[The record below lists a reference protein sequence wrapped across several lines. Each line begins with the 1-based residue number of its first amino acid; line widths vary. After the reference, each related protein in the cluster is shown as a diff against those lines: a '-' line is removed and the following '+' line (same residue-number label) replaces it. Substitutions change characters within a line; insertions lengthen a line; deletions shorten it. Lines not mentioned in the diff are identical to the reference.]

1 MMHTFHYRAL
11 IEPGHDPGFVVSFP
25 DVPEAITQG
34 ATRGE
39 ALDMAADALGL
50 ALLVYARER
59 RPLPK
64 DRAKGSGLAS
74 VAVEPEVAAKLAL
87 LGAFTQ
93 SGMTKVELGRR
104 LQKDEKEIRRMLDP
118 MHPTKLG
125 PLKEALAVLGQRLVV
140 GVEEIAA

>member
-11 IEPGHDPGFVVSFP
+11 IEPGDDPGFVVSFP

-34 ATRGE
+34 ATRAE

-50 ALLVYARER
+50 ALLVYAREGR
-59 RPLPK
+59 SLPK
-64 DRAKGSGLAS
+64 DRAKGRELAS
-74 VAVEPEVAAKLAL
+74 VAVEPEVAAL

-125 PLKEALAVLGQRLVV
+125 PLKEALAVLGRRLVV

>member
-1 MMHTFHYRAL
+1 MHTFRYRAL
-11 IEPGHDPGFVVSFP
+11 IEPGDEAGFVVSFP

-34 ATRGE
+34 ATRAE

-64 DRAKGSGLAS
+64 DRAKGGELAS

-125 PLKEALAVLGQRLVV
+125 PLNEALAVLGRRLVV
-140 GVEEIAA
+140 GVEEMAA